1 VNPHSLLIIDDNED
15 DVLLFRRAA
24 SRAGL
29 TNPIVWMADAREA
42 LDKLIAAPE
51 FRRVL
56 IVLDLNMPGLS
67 GVEFLRL
74 LRASEGVAH
83 IPVVVLTGSDAQR
96 DIDSCYAAGAS
107 SFIRKPLTLDRLAAA
122 VGQLRDYWFNLSFL
136 PS

>member
-29 TNPIVWMADAREA
+29 TNPIVWMGDAREA

-67 GVEFLRL
+67 GVEFCDFSERPRESPISPSSCSPAPTHNGTSIHATPRGRARL
-74 LRASEGVAH
+74 SES
-83 IPVVVLTGSDAQR
+83 P
-96 DIDSCYAAGAS
+96 
-107 SFIRKPLTLDRLAAA
+107 
-122 VGQLRDYWFNLSFL
+122 
-136 PS
+136 